1 MIESVDNTVDI
12 NFTVNE
18 SYEFADVVIIVFS
31 SSSVI
36 SFSQNLEDEVCDI
49 TFVQIEIFEV
59 SKTCSTVV

>member
-18 SYEFADVVIIVFS
+18 SYEFADIVIIVFS
-31 SSSVI
+31 SSTVI

-49 TFVQIEIFEV
+49 TFVQIEIFEI

>member
-18 SYEFADVVIIVFS
+18 SYEFADVGIIVFS
-31 SSSVI
+31 SSFVI

-59 SKTCSTVV
+59 SKTCSTVK